1 MKTKNTNT
9 MNIANTNTPFNAPAE
24 DVIALL
30 DQRTVRYINAGDST
44 VTRSKERT
52 FKIHKVEK
60 VWTSK
65 DNKRCIGVEAL
76 DIDDNAYEKFRTLH
90 LAGIEVVA

>member
-1 MKTKNTNT
+1 

-24 DVIALL
+24 DIVALL
-30 DQRTVRYINAGDST
+30 DQRTVRYINANDST
-44 VTRSKERT
+44 VTRSKDRT

-60 VWTSK
+60 VWEAK
-65 DNKRCIGVEAL
+65 KNKKRCVTAEVT